1 MPRPLPRQVMA
12 KSRTTLERDEAPGE
26 GLVAFDDGSLAE
38 PAAGAAK
45 RSRRGARAQV
55 TPSRRRTLLVGLIV
69 SFFLVVFVAA
79 LALAYQVDTFLATDA
94 RFTLGAVQ
102 RDGELEANGPLEI
115 VGLEFALRTDVL
127 RVFEKDI
134 GRSLYLLPL
143 EQRRRELLA
152 IDWVENATV
161 SRVWPNRLRVL
172 IHERTP
178 VAVAAIPG
186 RSGDALTTKLVD
198 RHGQLMSRPA
208 RANFNLPVVFG
219 LHQDQ
224 PIAYRKARIELL
236 ERLQEEVEPL
246 NARFSELYLNDP
258 RNLRATLVKDG
269 RNLTLLL
276 GNEKYLTRVQN
287 FLNNYEAVMKED
299 PRANLFDMRLE
310 DRIVATREGLSGA

>member
-1 MPRPLPRQVMA
+1 MA
-12 KSRTTLERDEAPGE
+12 KSRTTLEREEAPGE
-26 GLVAFDDGSLAE
+26 GLVAFDDGSQVE
-38 PAAGAAK
+38 PGAGAAK
-45 RSRRGARAQV
+45 RNRRGARTLA
-55 TPSRRRTLLVGLIV
+55 TPSRRRTLLIGLIV

-79 LALAYQVDTFLATDA
+79 VALAYQVDTFLATDG
-94 RFTLGAVQ
+94 RFTLAAVQ
-102 RDGELEANGPLEI
+102 RDGEVEANSPLEI
-115 VGLEFALRTDVL
+115 VGLEFTLRDDVL

-161 SRVWPNRLRVL
+161 SRVWPNRLRVS

-178 VAVAAIPG
+178 IAVAAIAG
-186 RSGDALTTKLVD
+186 RRGDALVTKLVD
-198 RHGQLMSRPA
+198 GHGQLMSRPA
-208 RANFNLPVVFG
+208 RASFNLPVVFG

-224 PIAYRKARIELL
+224 PIAYRKARIDLL
-236 ERLQEEVEPL
+236 EKLQAEVEPL
-246 NARFSELYLNDP
+246 NARFSELHMNDP